1 MLQPPFYNRHFPK
14 ALNFGGIG
22 VVIGHEIT
30 HGFDDKG
37 RLFDH
42 EGNLHLWWR
51 ESSIEKFYE
60 KSQCMI
66 DQYGQ
71 YVLPEIRVALDGYL
85 TQGENIADNGGL
97 KQAFRAYETWLKNH
111 PDADETL
118 PGINVI
124 ITFSYSTLLIGNVS
138 Q

>member
-1 MLQPPFYNRHFPK
+1 M
-14 ALNFGGIG
+14 
-22 VVIGHEIT
+22 IGHEIT

-51 ESSIEKFYE
+51 ESSIDKFYE

-97 KQAFRAYETWLKNH
+97 KQAFKAYETWLKRN
-111 PDADETL
+111 PDADEKL
-118 PGINVI
+118 PGKSSMKSRNYIHCLYTQCFSKNEKHFLSI
-124 ITFSYSTLLIGNVS
+124 EITLYIMFLC
-138 Q
+138 

>member
-1 MLQPPFYNRHFPK
+1 M
-14 ALNFGGIG
+14 
-22 VVIGHEIT
+22 IGHEIT

-42 EGNLHLWWR
+42 QGNLHLWWR
-51 ESSIEKFYE
+51 ESSIDKFYE

-71 YVLPEIRVALDGYL
+71 YVLPEIKMPLDGYL

-97 KQAFRAYETWLKNH
+97 KQAFKAYETWLKRN
-111 PDADETL
+111 PDVDEKL
-118 PGINVI
+118 PGKSLVRHIYLCIYQNAVLSLNI
-124 ITFSYSTLLIGNVS
+124 LGEIFDIRKKTK
-138 Q
+138 